1 MNLKLTLREGRRLA
15 QGVESQTRKAYAPGT
30 GGMKWG
36 SAVVAGLA
44 LVMAA
49 NVLGN
54 PQFFGY
60 IRGLVVLG
68 YVALAAGI
76 IVLGCWPEE

>member
-1 MNLKLTLREGRRLA
+1 
-15 QGVESQTRKAYAPGT
+15 
-30 GGMKWG
+30 MKWG